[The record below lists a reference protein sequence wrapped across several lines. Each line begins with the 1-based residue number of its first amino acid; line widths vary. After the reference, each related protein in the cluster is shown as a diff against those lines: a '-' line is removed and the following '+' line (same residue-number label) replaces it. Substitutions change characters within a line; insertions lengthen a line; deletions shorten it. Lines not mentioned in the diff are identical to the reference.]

1 MKSFLE
7 TKYNS
12 TLVEIRTEW
21 IAEDWDRLAGLVRAS
36 DMEDKDKVLDIIDN
50 VDIFQGRENKLK
62 ALSGGKPW
70 AHMLKEF
77 FPKLRCASC
86 RIGYLKRTEK

>member
-21 IAEDWDRLAGLVRAS
+21 IAEDWDRLAELVRAS
-36 DMEDKDKVLDIIDN
+36 NMEDKDKYSTSSTI
-50 VDIFQGRENKLK
+50 
-62 ALSGGKPW
+62 
-70 AHMLKEF
+70 
-77 FPKLRCASC
+77 
-86 RIGYLKRTEK
+86 